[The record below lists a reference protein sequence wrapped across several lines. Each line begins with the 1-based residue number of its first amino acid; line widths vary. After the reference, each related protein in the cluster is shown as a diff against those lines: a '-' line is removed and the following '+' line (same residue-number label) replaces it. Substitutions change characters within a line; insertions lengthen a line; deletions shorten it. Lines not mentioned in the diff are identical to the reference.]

1 MQTNEVNTP
10 VVTGD
15 EDTDALLEM
24 ERIDQELPENQVALH
39 SVGSVLDTEIAVL
52 YPMFKEGN
60 ADYDNPCCLEDVD
73 KEWYADL
80 SKADH
85 LTAHNTMLS
94 FSSAPPNDVVL
105 LKRML
110 EESYLSIK
118 SLSSAL
124 ELLKQLIHSGTYDG
138 SYGHLEQDTKSLLQR
153 LDRITK
159 VGTKAKEIERW
170 TS

>member
-24 ERIDQELPENQVALH
+24 ERISQELPENQVALH

-52 YPMFKEGN
+52 YPMFKDGN

-94 FSSAPPNDVVL
+94 FGSAPPNDVVL
-105 LKRML
+105 LKRLL
-110 EESYLSIK
+110 EESYLMIK
-118 SLSSAL
+118 LMQQSK
-124 ELLKQLIHSGTYDG
+124 EEYGTWREHILDE
-138 SYGHLEQDTKSLLQR
+138 SNSLLQR

-159 VGTKAKEIERW
+159 VETKAKEIERW

>member
-24 ERIDQELPENQVALH
+24 ERISQELPENQVALH

-52 YPMFKEGN
+52 YPMFKDGN

-105 LKRML
+105 LKRLL
-110 EESYLSIK
+110 EESYLMIK
-118 SLSSAL
+118 LMQQSK
-124 ELLKQLIHSGTYDG
+124 EEYGTWREHILDE
-138 SYGHLEQDTKSLLQR
+138 SNSLLQR

-159 VGTKAKEIERW
+159 VGTKAKENKRW

>member
-1 MQTNEVNTP
+1 MRTREVNTP

-24 ERIDQELPENQVALH
+24 ERISQELPENQVALH

-52 YPMFKEGN
+52 YPMFKDGN

-105 LKRML
+105 LKRLL
-110 EESYLSIK
+110 EESYLMINQMG
-118 SLSSAL
+118 SAL
-124 ELLKQLIHSGTYDG
+124 NEYFGLTSWGNGDDEYLIDKSN
-138 SYGHLEQDTKSLLQR
+138 SLLQR

-159 VGTKAKEIERW
+159 VETKAKEIERW

>member
-1 MQTNEVNTP
+1 MRTREVNTS

-24 ERIDQELPENQVALH
+24 ERISQELPENQVALH

-110 EESYLSIK
+110 EESYLMIK
-118 SLSSAL
+118 LMQQSK
-124 ELLKQLIHSGTYDG
+124 EEYGTWREHILDE
-138 SYGHLEQDTKSLLQR
+138 SNSLLQR

>member
-24 ERIDQELPENQVALH
+24 ERISQELPENQVALH

-52 YPMFKEGN
+52 YPMFKDGN

-94 FSSAPPNDVVL
+94 FGSAPPNDVVL

-110 EESYLSIK
+110 EESYLMIK
-118 SLSSAL
+118 LMQQSK
-124 ELLKQLIHSGTYDG
+124 EEYGTWREHILDE
-138 SYGHLEQDTKSLLQR
+138 SNSLLQR

>member
-24 ERIDQELPENQVALH
+24 ERISQELPENQVALH

-52 YPMFKEGN
+52 YPMFKDGN

-73 KEWYADL
+73 KEWYVDL

-110 EESYLSIK
+110 EESYLMIK
-118 SLSSAL
+118 LMQQSK
-124 ELLKQLIHSGTYDG
+124 EEHGTWREHILDE
-138 SYGHLEQDTKSLLQR
+138 SNSLLQR

>member
-24 ERIDQELPENQVALH
+24 ERISQELPENQVALH

-94 FSSAPPNDVVL
+94 FGSAPPNDVVL
-105 LKRML
+105 LKRLL
-110 EESYLSIK
+110 EESYLMIK
-118 SLSSAL
+118 LMQQSK
-124 ELLKQLIHSGTYDG
+124 EEYGTWREHILDE
-138 SYGHLEQDTKSLLQR
+138 SNSLLQR

-159 VGTKAKEIERW
+159 VGTKAKENKRW

>member
-1 MQTNEVNTP
+1 MRTREVNTP

-24 ERIDQELPENQVALH
+24 ERISQELPENQVALH

-110 EESYLSIK
+110 EESYLMIK
-118 SLSSAL
+118 LMQQSK
-124 ELLKQLIHSGTYDG
+124 EEYGTWREHILDE
-138 SYGHLEQDTKSLLQR
+138 SNSLLQR

>member
-1 MQTNEVNTP
+1 MRTREVNTP
-10 VVTGD
+10 FVTGD
-15 EDTDALLEM
+15 EDTDDLLEM
-24 ERIDQELPENQVALH
+24 ERISQELPENQVALH

-52 YPMFKEGN
+52 YPMFKDGN

-94 FSSAPPNDVVL
+94 FGSAPPNDVVL
-105 LKRML
+105 LKRL
-110 EESYLSIK
+110 REESYIMIK
-118 SLSSAL
+118 LMQQSK
-124 ELLKQLIHSGTYDG
+124 EEYGTWREHILDE
-138 SYGHLEQDTKSLLQR
+138 SNSLLQR

-159 VGTKAKEIERW
+159 VGTKAKENKRW

>member
-24 ERIDQELPENQVALH
+24 ERISQELPENQVALH

-52 YPMFKEGN
+52 YPMFKDGN

-73 KEWYADL
+73 KEWYVDL

-110 EESYLSIK
+110 EESYLMIK
-118 SLSSAL
+118 LMQQSK
-124 ELLKQLIHSGTYDG
+124 EEYGTWREHILDE
-138 SYGHLEQDTKSLLQR
+138 SNSLLQR

-159 VGTKAKEIERW
+159 VETKAKEIERW

>member
-15 EDTDALLEM
+15 EDTDALLDM

-94 FSSAPPNDVVL
+94 FGSAPPNDVVL
-105 LKRML
+105 LKRLL
-110 EESYLSIK
+110 EESYLMIK
-118 SLSSAL
+118 LMQQSK
-124 ELLKQLIHSGTYDG
+124 EEYGTWRKHILDE
-138 SYGHLEQDTKSLLQR
+138 SNSLLQR

-159 VGTKAKEIERW
+159 VGTKSKEIERW

>member
-73 KEWYADL
+73 KEWYVDL

-110 EESYLSIK
+110 EESYLMIK
-118 SLSSAL
+118 LMQQSK
-124 ELLKQLIHSGTYDG
+124 EEYGTWREHILDE
-138 SYGHLEQDTKSLLQR
+138 SNSLLQR

-159 VGTKAKEIERW
+159 VGTKAKEIEKW
-170 TS
+170 TEQ

>member
-80 SKADH
+80 SESDH
-85 LTAHNTMLS
+85 ITAHNTMLS
-94 FSSAPPNDVVL
+94 FGSAPPNDVVL

-110 EESYLSIK
+110 EESYLMIK
-118 SLSSAL
+118 LMQQSK
-124 ELLKQLIHSGTYDG
+124 EEYGTWREHILDE
-138 SYGHLEQDTKSLLQR
+138 SNSLLQR

>member
-39 SVGSVLDTEIAVL
+39 SVGSVLDTEVAVL

-94 FSSAPPNDVVL
+94 FGSAPPNDVVL
-105 LKRML
+105 LKRLL
-110 EESYLSIK
+110 EESYLMIK
-118 SLSSAL
+118 LMQQSK
-124 ELLKQLIHSGTYDG
+124 EEYGTWREHILDE
-138 SYGHLEQDTKSLLQR
+138 SNSLLQR

-159 VGTKAKEIERW
+159 VGTKAKENKRW

>member
-24 ERIDQELPENQVALH
+24 ERISQELPENQVALH

-110 EESYLSIK
+110 EESYLMIK
-118 SLSSAL
+118 LMQQSK
-124 ELLKQLIHSGTYDG
+124 EEYGTWREHILDE
-138 SYGHLEQDTKSLLQR
+138 SNSLLQR

>member
-52 YPMFKEGN
+52 YPMFKDGN
-60 ADYDNPCCLEDVD
+60 ADYDNPFCLEDVD

-94 FSSAPPNDVVL
+94 FGSAPPNDVVL
-105 LKRML
+105 LKRLL
-110 EESYLSIK
+110 EESYLMIK
-118 SLSSAL
+118 LMQQSK
-124 ELLKQLIHSGTYDG
+124 EEYGTWREHILDE
-138 SYGHLEQDTKSLLQR
+138 SNSLLQR

-159 VGTKAKEIERW
+159 VGTKAKENKRW

>member
-52 YPMFKEGN
+52 YPMFKDGN

-73 KEWYADL
+73 KEWYVDL

-94 FSSAPPNDVVL
+94 FGSAPPNDVVL
-105 LKRML
+105 LKRLL
-110 EESYLSIK
+110 EESYLMIK
-118 SLSSAL
+118 LMQQSK
-124 ELLKQLIHSGTYDG
+124 EEYGTWREHILDE
-138 SYGHLEQDTKSLLQR
+138 SNSLLQR

-159 VGTKAKEIERW
+159 VGTKAKENKRW

>member
-1 MQTNEVNTP
+1 MRTREVNTP

-24 ERIDQELPENQVALH
+24 ERISQELPENQVALH
-39 SVGSVLDTEIAVL
+39 SVGSVLDTEVAVL
-52 YPMFKEGN
+52 YPMFKDGN

-94 FSSAPPNDVVL
+94 FGSAPPNDVVL
-105 LKRML
+105 LKRLL
-110 EESYLSIK
+110 EESYLMIK
-118 SLSSAL
+118 LMQQSK
-124 ELLKQLIHSGTYDG
+124 EEYGTWREHILDE
-138 SYGHLEQDTKSLLQR
+138 SNSLLQR

-159 VGTKAKEIERW
+159 VGTKAKENKRW

>member
-15 EDTDALLEM
+15 EDTDALLDM

-52 YPMFKEGN
+52 YPMFKDGN

-110 EESYLSIK
+110 EESYLMIK
-118 SLSSAL
+118 LMQQSK
-124 ELLKQLIHSGTYDG
+124 EEYGTWREHILDE
-138 SYGHLEQDTKSLLQR
+138 SNSLLQR

>member
-24 ERIDQELPENQVALH
+24 ERISQELPENQVALH

-52 YPMFKEGN
+52 YPMFKDGN

-94 FSSAPPNDVVL
+94 FSSAPPNDVVY
-105 LKRML
+105 LKRLL
-110 EESYLSIK
+110 EETYLSIK
-118 SLSSAL
+118 SLSFAL
-124 ELLKQLIHSGTYDG
+124 ELMKQRRTYDG
-138 SYGHLEQDTKSLLQR
+138 YSGNLKKDTESLLQR
-153 LDRITK
+153 LDLITR
-159 VGTKAKEIERW
+159 VGIKAEEIERW

>member
-52 YPMFKEGN
+52 YPMFKDGN
-60 ADYDNPCCLEDVD
+60 ADYDNPFCLEDVD

-110 EESYLSIK
+110 EESYLMIK
-118 SLSSAL
+118 LMQQSK
-124 ELLKQLIHSGTYDG
+124 EEYGTWREHILDE
-138 SYGHLEQDTKSLLQR
+138 SNSLLQR

-159 VGTKAKEIERW
+159 VETKAKEIERW

>member
-24 ERIDQELPENQVALH
+24 ERISQELPENQVALH

-52 YPMFKEGN
+52 YPMFKDGN

-73 KEWYADL
+73 KEWYVDL

-110 EESYLSIK
+110 EESYLMIK
-118 SLSSAL
+118 LMQQSK
-124 ELLKQLIHSGTYDG
+124 EEYGTWREHILDE
-138 SYGHLEQDTKSLLQR
+138 SNSLLQR

>member
-39 SVGSVLDTEIAVL
+39 SVGSVLDTEVAVL

-105 LKRML
+105 LKRLL
-110 EESYLSIK
+110 EESYLMIK
-118 SLSSAL
+118 LMQQSK
-124 ELLKQLIHSGTYDG
+124 EEYGTWREHILDE
-138 SYGHLEQDTKSLLQR
+138 SNSLLQR

-159 VGTKAKEIERW
+159 VGTKAKENKRW

>member
-1 MQTNEVNTP
+1 MRTREVNTP

-24 ERIDQELPENQVALH
+24 ERISQGLPENQVALH

-52 YPMFKEGN
+52 YPMFKDGN

-94 FSSAPPNDVVL
+94 FGSAPPNDVVL
-105 LKRML
+105 LKRLL
-110 EESYLSIK
+110 EESYLMIK
-118 SLSSAL
+118 LMQQSK
-124 ELLKQLIHSGTYDG
+124 EEYGTWREHILDE
-138 SYGHLEQDTKSLLQR
+138 SNSLLQR

-159 VGTKAKEIERW
+159 VGTKAKENKRW

>member
-1 MQTNEVNTP
+1 MRTREVNTP

-24 ERIDQELPENQVALH
+24 ERISQELPENQVALH

-52 YPMFKEGN
+52 YPMFNDGN

-80 SKADH
+80 SESDH
-85 LTAHNTMLS
+85 ITAHNTMLS
-94 FSSAPPNDVVL
+94 FGSAPPNDVVL

-118 SLSSAL
+118 SLSFAL
-124 ELLKQLIHSGTYDG
+124 ELLKERGTYDG
-138 SYGHLEQDTKSLLQR
+138 YSGHLEQDTKSLLQR

-159 VGTKAKEIERW
+159 VETKAKEIERW

>member
-15 EDTDALLEM
+15 EDTDALLDM
-24 ERIDQELPENQVALH
+24 ERISQELPENQVALH

-110 EESYLSIK
+110 EESYLMIK
-118 SLSSAL
+118 LMQQSK
-124 ELLKQLIHSGTYDG
+124 EEYGTWREHILDE
-138 SYGHLEQDTKSLLQR
+138 SNSLLQR

>member
-39 SVGSVLDTEIAVL
+39 SVGSVLDTEVAVL
-52 YPMFKEGN
+52 YPMFKDGN
-60 ADYDNPCCLEDVD
+60 ADYDNPFCLEDVD

-94 FSSAPPNDVVL
+94 FGSAPPNDVVL
-105 LKRML
+105 LKRLL
-110 EESYLSIK
+110 EDCYWKIK
-118 SLSSAL
+118 TYQRDCL
-124 ELLKQLIHSGTYDG
+124 ETNAPNRVIDNNN
-138 SYGHLEQDTKSLLQR
+138 SLLQQ

-159 VGTKAKEIERW
+159 VGTKAKENKRW

>member
-24 ERIDQELPENQVALH
+24 ERISQELPENQVALH

-52 YPMFKEGN
+52 YPMFNDGN

-110 EESYLSIK
+110 EESYLMIK
-118 SLSSAL
+118 LMQQSK
-124 ELLKQLIHSGTYDG
+124 EEYGTWREHILDE
-138 SYGHLEQDTKSLLQR
+138 SNSLLQR

-159 VGTKAKEIERW
+159 VGTKAKENKRW

>member
-52 YPMFKEGN
+52 YPMFKDGN

-110 EESYLSIK
+110 EESYLMIK
-118 SLSSAL
+118 LMQQSK
-124 ELLKQLIHSGTYDG
+124 EEYGTWREHILDE
-138 SYGHLEQDTKSLLQR
+138 SNSLLQR

>member
-1 MQTNEVNTP
+1 MRTREVNTP

-24 ERIDQELPENQVALH
+24 ERISQELPENQVALH

-52 YPMFKEGN
+52 YPMFKDGN

-105 LKRML
+105 LKRLL
-110 EESYLSIK
+110 EESYLMIK
-118 SLSSAL
+118 LMQQSK
-124 ELLKQLIHSGTYDG
+124 EEYGTWREHILDE
-138 SYGHLEQDTKSLLQR
+138 SNSLLQR

-159 VGTKAKEIERW
+159 VGTKAKENKRW

>member
-1 MQTNEVNTP
+1 MRTREVNTP

-24 ERIDQELPENQVALH
+24 ERISQELPENQVALH

-52 YPMFKEGN
+52 YPMFKDGN
-60 ADYDNPCCLEDVD
+60 ADYANPCCLEDVD

-105 LKRML
+105 LKRLL
-110 EESYLSIK
+110 EESYLMIK
-118 SLSSAL
+118 LMQQSK
-124 ELLKQLIHSGTYDG
+124 EEYGTWREHILDE
-138 SYGHLEQDTKSLLQR
+138 SNSLLQR

-159 VGTKAKEIERW
+159 VGTKAKENKRW